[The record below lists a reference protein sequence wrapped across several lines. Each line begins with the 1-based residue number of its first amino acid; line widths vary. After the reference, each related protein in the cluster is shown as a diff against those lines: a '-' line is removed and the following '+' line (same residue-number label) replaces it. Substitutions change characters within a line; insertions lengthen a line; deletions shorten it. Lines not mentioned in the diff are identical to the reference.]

1 MRSIKLHQLLS
12 SVGIVPSIDLDNP
25 EINDIS
31 FNSKEVGEGTL
42 FLGMP
47 GLNVDGGKYCIE
59 AIENGAEV
67 AIIGSA
73 AKNNVGSI
81 DTKRVMVLD
90 DNLDYIFGQIVA
102 EFWNRPSRKLT
113 LIGVTGT
120 NGKTTITFLL
130 EYLLRKSGKK
140 AALFGTLFNRWPGF
154 SEVSSHTT
162 DFADKLQKKLNA
174 AVEADS
180 EFAILEVSSHSIAQN
195 RISGCEFD
203 AAVFTNLSQDHLDY
217 HSDMES
223 YFQTKRRLFFP
234 PYLSENKGIAVL
246 NCDDVWI
253 CKLSSELQKRSSL
266 VSTKKIKSKYRNE
279 DFFYVTDKKFTGNGS
294 SCIFHTS
301 EEKINLF
308 VPLVGEFNLMNA
320 IQAIIILYKLN
331 FSLKDLSRSIK
342 SFPGAPGRMEKIE
355 VDNNQPKTFLP
366 TVIIDYAHTPDGL
379 KNVLQSIRS
388 LCQGKLITVFGC
400 GGDRD
405 KGKRPLMGSIA
416 EEFSDL
422 IFITSDNPRS
432 EEPQKIVNDILMGT
446 KKNNHIKIE
455 IDRFKA
461 IKKSIELAQNKDI
474 VLIAGK
480 GHEDYQILCDKV
492 IDFDDRKIARELLEE
507 KINQKNRIM

>member
-1 MRSIKLHQLLS
+1 MRSVKLHKLLS
-12 SVGIVPSIDLDNP
+12 LVGIFPTTELINP

-31 FNSKEVGEGTL
+31 FNSKEVVKGTL

-47 GLNVDGGKYCIE
+47 GLNVDGGKYCLE
-59 AIENGAEV
+59 AIENGAEA

-73 AKNNVGSI
+73 AKNCVESI
-81 DTKRVMVLD
+81 DPKRVMILEA
-90 DNLDYIFGQIVA
+90 NLAYIFGQIVA
-102 EFWNRPSRKLT
+102 EFWNRPSRKLS

-180 EFAILEVSSHSIAQN
+180 EFAILEVSSHAIAQN
-195 RISGCEFD
+195 RISGCEFN
-203 AAVFTNLSQDHLDY
+203 AAIFTNLSQDHLDY

-223 YFQTKRRLFFP
+223 YFKTKRRLFFP
-234 PYLSENKGIAVL
+234 PYLSEKNGTAVL
-246 NCDDVWI
+246 NCDDLWI
-253 CKLSSELQKRSSL
+253 SKLPTHLKKRSSL
-266 VSTKKIKSKYRNE
+266 VSTKKIKSEFKNE
-279 DFFYVTDKKFTGNGS
+279 ELFYVTDKHFTGNGS
-294 SCIFHTS
+294 SCIFHTP

-320 IQAIIILYKLN
+320 IQAITILYKLN

-342 SFPGAPGRMEKIE
+342 SFPGTPGRMEKIE
-355 VDNNQPKTFLP
+355 IDNNLPQTLLP

-379 KNVLQSIRS
+379 KKVLQSIRN
-388 LCQGKLITVFGC
+388 LCKGKLITVFGC

-446 KKNNHIKIE
+446 KKSNHIKIE

-461 IKKSIELAQNKDI
+461 IKKSIELAQNQDI

-480 GHEDYQILCDKV
+480 GHENYQILCDKV
-492 IDFDDRKIARELLEE
+492 INFDDRKIARELLEE
-507 KINQKNRIM
+507 KIN